1 LDSEAAGQAA
11 LNQGSLGD
19 SMKNPKQQLLAL
31 YKRSLRNAQ
40 GQLTRTIYLETHL
53 ALDPG
58 QKERLALE
66 KKNREEQVKFYE
78 MLVELEE
85 QAP

>member
-1 LDSEAAGQAA
+1 
-11 LNQGSLGD
+11 
-19 SMKNPKQQLLAL
+19 MKNPKQQLLAS
-31 YKRSLRNAQ
+31 YKRSLK
-40 GQLTRTIYLETHL
+40 GEKGHLTRTIYFETHL
-53 ALDPG
+53 TLDPG

-78 MLVELEE
+78 MLIELEE